1 MSHIVSVEAREI
13 LDSRGNPTVQ
23 VEVST
28 DMGAF
33 GRASVPSGASTG
45 KHEAVELRDGDPKR
59 YMGKGV
65 LKAVENVFFM
75 GMELVGIEVAEQ
87 EEIDA
92 LLCEIDGTENK
103 SNMGAN
109 ALLGISMACARA
121 AAKERGLPLYRYLG
135 GVMTSLLPV
144 PMMNVLNG
152 GAHADNNMDVQEFM
166 IVPVGTD
173 RFSEALRMG
182 AETFHSLKSIL
193 RDKGYSTNV
202 GDEGGFAPNLK
213 SNEEGLEMLMAAI
226 ERAGYRPG
234 EDIAIALDA
243 AASEF
248 YLQDEQRYFLKS
260 TGDKLTAAEMVDFW
274 ASWASRYP
282 IVSLEDGMDEDD
294 WEGWGLLSKKLGDK
308 LQLVGDDLFVT
319 NVDRL
324 STGIEQDIANSILIK
339 LNQIGTLT
347 ETMECIQMAQH
358 NAYTTVIS
366 HRSGETSDTFI
377 ADLAVA
383 VSSGQIKTGSL
394 SRSERIAKYNR
405 LLQIEEELDEV
416 AFYPGMSAFGE

>member
-23 VEVST
+23 VEVLT
-28 DMGAF
+28 DMGAR
-33 GRASVPSGASTG
+33 GVASVPSGASTG
-45 KHEAVELRDGDPKR
+45 KHEAVELRDKDPKR
-59 YMGKGV
+59 YLGKGV
-65 LKAVENVFFM
+65 LQAVDNAFSV
-75 GMELVGIEVAEQ
+75 GMELVGMEVAEQ

-92 LLCEIDGTENK
+92 MLCEMDGTENK
-103 SNMGAN
+103 SNLGAN
-109 ALLGISMACARA
+109 ALLGVSMACARA
-121 AAKERGLPLYRYLG
+121 AAEERGLPLYRYLG
-135 GVMTSLLPV
+135 GVLTSLMPV
-144 PMMNVLNG
+144 PLMNVLNG
-152 GAHADNNMDVQEFM
+152 GAHADNSMDVQEFM

-182 AETFHSLKSIL
+182 AETFHSLKAIL

-226 ERAGYRPG
+226 ERAGYKPG

-248 YLQDEQRYFLKS
+248 YLPEEQRYFLKS
-260 TGDKLTAAEMVDFW
+260 TGDKLTAAEMTDFW
-274 ASWASRYP
+274 DSWAKRYP

-294 WEGWGLLSKKLGDK
+294 WDGWRLLSERLGDK

-319 NVDRL
+319 NVERL
-324 STGIEQDIANSILIK
+324 ALGIEQDIANSILIK
-339 LNQIGTLT
+339 LNQIGTLS
-347 ETMECIQMAQH
+347 ETLECIQMAHH

-366 HRSGETSDTFI
+366 HRSGETADTFI

-383 VSSGQIKTGSL
+383 TGSGQIKTGSL

>member
-23 VEVST
+23 VEVLT
-28 DMGAF
+28 DMGAR
-33 GRASVPSGASTG
+33 GVASVPSGASTG
-45 KHEAVELRDGDPKR
+45 KHEAVELRDKDPKR
-59 YMGKGV
+59 YLGKGV
-65 LKAVENVFFM
+65 LQAVDNAFSV
-75 GMELVGIEVAEQ
+75 GMELVGMEVAEQ

-92 LLCEIDGTENK
+92 MLCEMDGTENK
-103 SNMGAN
+103 SNLGAN
-109 ALLGISMACARA
+109 ALLGVSMACARA
-121 AAKERGLPLYRYLG
+121 AAEERGLPLYRYLG
-135 GVMTSLLPV
+135 GVLTSLMPV
-144 PMMNVLNG
+144 PLMNVLNG
-152 GAHADNNMDVQEFM
+152 GAHADNSMDVQEFM

-182 AETFHSLKSIL
+182 AETFHSLKAIL

-226 ERAGYRPG
+226 ERAGYKPG

-248 YLQDEQRYFLKS
+248 YLPEEQRYFLKS
-260 TGDKLTAAEMVDFW
+260 VGDKLTAAEMTDFW
-274 ASWASRYP
+274 DSWAKRYP

-294 WEGWGLLSKKLGDK
+294 WDGWRLLSERLGDK

-319 NVDRL
+319 NVERL
-324 STGIEQDIANSILIK
+324 ALGIEQDIANSILIK
-339 LNQIGTLT
+339 LNQIGTLS
-347 ETMECIQMAQH
+347 ETLECIQMAHH

-366 HRSGETSDTFI
+366 HRSGETADTFI

-383 VSSGQIKTGSL
+383 TGSGQIKTGSL

>member
-23 VEVST
+23 VEVLT
-28 DMGAF
+28 DMGAR
-33 GRASVPSGASTG
+33 GLASVPSGASTG
-45 KHEAVELRDGDPKR
+45 KHEAVELRDKDSKR
-59 YMGKGV
+59 YLGKGV
-65 LKAVENVFFM
+65 LQAVDNAFSV
-75 GMELVGIEVAEQ
+75 GMELVGMEVAEQ

-92 LLCEIDGTENK
+92 MLCEMDGTENK
-103 SNMGAN
+103 SNLGAN
-109 ALLGISMACARA
+109 ALLGVSMACARA
-121 AAKERGLPLYRYLG
+121 AAEERGLPLYRYLG
-135 GVMTSLLPV
+135 GVLTSLMPV
-144 PMMNVLNG
+144 PLMNVLNG
-152 GAHADNNMDVQEFM
+152 GAHADNSMDVQEFM

-182 AETFHSLKSIL
+182 AETFHSLKAIL

-226 ERAGYRPG
+226 ERAGYKPG

-248 YLQDEQRYFLKS
+248 YLPEEQRYFLKS
-260 TGDKLTAAEMVDFW
+260 VGDKLTAAEMTDFW
-274 ASWASRYP
+274 DSWAKRYP

-294 WEGWGLLSKKLGDK
+294 WDGWRLLSERLGDK

-324 STGIEQDIANSILIK
+324 ALGIEQDIANSILIK
-339 LNQIGTLT
+339 LNQIGTLS
-347 ETMECIQMAQH
+347 ETLECIQMAHH

-366 HRSGETSDTFI
+366 HRSGETADTFI

-383 VSSGQIKTGSL
+383 TGSGQIKTGSL

>member
-23 VEVST
+23 VEVLT
-28 DMGAF
+28 DMGAR
-33 GRASVPSGASTG
+33 GLASVPSGASTG
-45 KHEAVELRDGDPKR
+45 KHEAVELRDKDPKR

-65 LKAVENVFFM
+65 LQAVDNAFSV
-75 GMELVGIEVAEQ
+75 GMELVGMEVAEQ

-92 LLCEIDGTENK
+92 MLCEMDGTENK
-103 SNMGAN
+103 SNLGAN
-109 ALLGISMACARA
+109 ALLGVSMACARA
-121 AAKERGLPLYRYLG
+121 AAEERGLPLYRYLG
-135 GVMTSLLPV
+135 GVLTSLLPV
-144 PMMNVLNG
+144 PLMNVLNG
-152 GAHADNNMDVQEFM
+152 GAHADNSMDVQEFM

-226 ERAGYRPG
+226 ERAGYKPG

-248 YLQDEQRYFLKS
+248 YLPEEQRYFLKS

-274 ASWASRYP
+274 DSWAKRYP

-294 WEGWGLLSKKLGDK
+294 WDGWRLLSERLGDK

-319 NVDRL
+319 NVERL
-324 STGIEQDIANSILIK
+324 ALGIEQDIANSILIK
-339 LNQIGTLT
+339 LNQIGTLS
-347 ETMECIQMAQH
+347 ETLECIQMAHH

-366 HRSGETSDTFI
+366 HRSGETADTFI

-383 VSSGQIKTGSL
+383 TGSGQIKTGSL

>member
-23 VEVST
+23 VEVLT
-28 DMGAF
+28 DMGAR
-33 GRASVPSGASTG
+33 GLASVPSGASTG
-45 KHEAVELRDGDPKR
+45 KHEAVELRDKDPKR
-59 YMGKGV
+59 YLGKGV
-65 LKAVENVFFM
+65 LQAVDNAFSV
-75 GMELVGIEVAEQ
+75 GMELVGMEVAEQ

-92 LLCEIDGTENK
+92 MLCEMDGTENK
-103 SNMGAN
+103 SNLGAN
-109 ALLGISMACARA
+109 ALLGVSMACARA
-121 AAKERGLPLYRYLG
+121 AAEERGLPLYRYLG
-135 GVMTSLLPV
+135 GVLTSLMPV
-144 PMMNVLNG
+144 PLMNVLNG
-152 GAHADNNMDVQEFM
+152 GAHADNSMDVQEFM

-182 AETFHSLKSIL
+182 AETFHSLKAIL

-226 ERAGYRPG
+226 ERAGYKPG

-248 YLQDEQRYFLKS
+248 YLPEEQRYFLKS
-260 TGDKLTAAEMVDFW
+260 VGDKLTAAEMTDFW
-274 ASWASRYP
+274 DSWAKRYP

-294 WEGWGLLSKKLGDK
+294 WDGWRLLSERLGDK

-324 STGIEQDIANSILIK
+324 ALGIEQDIANSILIK
-339 LNQIGTLT
+339 LNQIGTLS
-347 ETMECIQMAQH
+347 ETLECIQMAHH

-366 HRSGETSDTFI
+366 HRSGETADTFI

-383 VSSGQIKTGSL
+383 TGSGQIKTGSL

>member
-23 VEVST
+23 VEVLT
-28 DMGAF
+28 DMGAR
-33 GRASVPSGASTG
+33 GVASVPSGASTG
-45 KHEAVELRDGDPKR
+45 KHEAVELRDKDPKR
-59 YMGKGV
+59 YLGKGV
-65 LKAVENVFFM
+65 LQAVDNAFSV
-75 GMELVGIEVAEQ
+75 GMELVGMEVAEQ

-92 LLCEIDGTENK
+92 MLCEMDGTENK
-103 SNMGAN
+103 SNLGAN
-109 ALLGISMACARA
+109 ALLGVSMACARA
-121 AAKERGLPLYRYLG
+121 AAEERGLPLYRYLG
-135 GVMTSLLPV
+135 GVLTSLMPV
-144 PMMNVLNG
+144 PLMNVLNG
-152 GAHADNNMDVQEFM
+152 GAHADNSMDVQEFM

-182 AETFHSLKSIL
+182 AETFHSLKAIL

-226 ERAGYRPG
+226 ERAGYKPG

-248 YLQDEQRYFLKS
+248 YLPEEPREFLKS
-260 TGDKLTAAEMVDFW
+260 VGDKLTAAEMTDFW
-274 ASWASRYP
+274 DSWAKRYP

-294 WEGWGLLSKKLGDK
+294 WDGWRLLSERLGDK

-319 NVDRL
+319 NVERL
-324 STGIEQDIANSILIK
+324 ALGIEQDIANSILIK
-339 LNQIGTLT
+339 LNQIGTLS
-347 ETMECIQMAQH
+347 ETLECIQMAHH

-366 HRSGETSDTFI
+366 HRSGETADTFI

-383 VSSGQIKTGSL
+383 TGSGQIKTGSL

>member
-23 VEVST
+23 VEVLT
-28 DMGAF
+28 DMGAR
-33 GRASVPSGASTG
+33 GVASVPSGASTG
-45 KHEAVELRDGDPKR
+45 KHEAVELRDKDPKR
-59 YMGKGV
+59 YLGKGV
-65 LKAVENVFFM
+65 LQAVDNAFSV
-75 GMELVGIEVAEQ
+75 GMELVGMEVAEQ

-92 LLCEIDGTENK
+92 MLCEMDGTENK
-103 SNMGAN
+103 SNLGAN
-109 ALLGISMACARA
+109 ALLGVSMACARA
-121 AAKERGLPLYRYLG
+121 AAEERGLPLYRYLG
-135 GVMTSLLPV
+135 GVLTSLMPV
-144 PMMNVLNG
+144 PLMNVLNG
-152 GAHADNNMDVQEFM
+152 GAHADNSMDVQEFM

-182 AETFHSLKSIL
+182 AETFHSLKAIL

-226 ERAGYRPG
+226 ERAGYKPG

-248 YLQDEQRYFLKS
+248 YLPEEQRYFLKS
-260 TGDKLTAAEMVDFW
+260 VGDKLTAAEMTDFW
-274 ASWASRYP
+274 DSWAKRYP

-294 WEGWGLLSKKLGDK
+294 WDGWRLLSERLGDK

-324 STGIEQDIANSILIK
+324 ALGIEQDIANSILIK
-339 LNQIGTLT
+339 LNQIGTLS
-347 ETMECIQMAQH
+347 ETLECIQMAHH

-366 HRSGETSDTFI
+366 HRSGETADTFI

-383 VSSGQIKTGSL
+383 TGSGQIKTGSL

>member
-1 MSHIVSVEAREI
+1 M
-13 LDSRGNPTVQ
+13 
-23 VEVST
+23 
-28 DMGAF
+28 
-33 GRASVPSGASTG
+33 
-45 KHEAVELRDGDPKR
+45 
-59 YMGKGV
+59 
-65 LKAVENVFFM
+65 
-75 GMELVGIEVAEQ
+75 
-87 EEIDA
+87 
-92 LLCEIDGTENK
+92 
-103 SNMGAN
+103 
-109 ALLGISMACARA
+109 
-121 AAKERGLPLYRYLG
+121 
-135 GVMTSLLPV
+135 PV
-144 PMMNVLNG
+144 PLMNVLNG
-152 GAHADNNMDVQEFM
+152 GAHADNSMDVQEFM

-182 AETFHSLKSIL
+182 AETFHSLKAIL

-226 ERAGYRPG
+226 ERAGYKPG

-248 YLQDEQRYFLKS
+248 YLPEEQRYFLKS
-260 TGDKLTAAEMVDFW
+260 VGDKLTAAEMTDFW
-274 ASWASRYP
+274 DSWAKRYP

-294 WEGWGLLSKKLGDK
+294 WDGWRLLSERLGDK

-319 NVDRL
+319 NVERL
-324 STGIEQDIANSILIK
+324 ALGIEQDIANSILIK
-339 LNQIGTLT
+339 LNQIGTLS
-347 ETMECIQMAQH
+347 ETLECIQMAHH

-366 HRSGETSDTFI
+366 HRSGETADTFI

-383 VSSGQIKTGSL
+383 TGSGQIKTGSL